1 MCLTNNT
8 IAVDDG
14 VFDNRSAG
22 IKRETWVLKDQIV
35 SDPSYPSQEQ
45 NVVEANLLLAWLKID
60 RSEAYHEEDDIY
72 SMRSPAVAMWSI
84 SMSWLIS
91 PK

>member
-1 MCLTNNT
+1 MYLTNNT

-22 IKRETWVLKDQIV
+22 IKRETWGLKEQIL
-35 SDPSYPSQEQ
+35 SNSSYPSQEQ
-45 NVVEANLLLAWLKID
+45 NVLEANLLLAWLKID

-72 SMRSPAVAMWSI
+72 SMRSPAIAMFSI
-84 SMSWLIS
+84 TESCLIS
-91 PK
+91 PN